1 MSKVE
6 TSSGNVYDDL
16 GVPDAEAMQ
25 AKAQIV
31 ALMCQAIEAKRMSLD
46 HAARALGAT
55 KNELERLL
63 TGHFQALSL
72 DELERMQKEI
82 QEYPKI

>member
-16 GVPDAEAMQ
+16 GVPEAEAMQ

-31 ALMCQAIEAKRMSLD
+31 ALMCQAIEAKRISLD

-63 TGHFQALSL
+63 TGHFQAFSL

>member
-1 MSKVE
+1 MSKVK
-6 TSSGNVYDDL
+6 TSSGNVYYDL
-16 GVPDAEAMQ
+16 GFPEAKSMQ

-46 HAARALGAT
+46 HAARAQGAT

-63 TGHFQALSL
+63 AGHFQAFSL

-82 QEYPKI
+82 QEYPEI

>member
-16 GVPDAEAMQ
+16 GFPDAKTMQ

-31 ALMCQAIEAKRMSLD
+31 ASMCQAVEAKRLSLD
-46 HAARALGAT
+46 QVARALGAT
-55 KNELERLL
+55 ENELDRLL
-63 TGHFQALSL
+63 TGHFQAYSL
-72 DELERMQKEI
+72 GELGRMKKKIQKHTET
-82 QEYPKI
+82 